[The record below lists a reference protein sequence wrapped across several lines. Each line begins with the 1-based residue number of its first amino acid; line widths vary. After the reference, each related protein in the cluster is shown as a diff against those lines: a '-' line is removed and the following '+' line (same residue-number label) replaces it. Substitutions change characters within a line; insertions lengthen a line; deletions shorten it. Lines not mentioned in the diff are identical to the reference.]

1 MQMANTHRKRC
12 STSLSFR
19 RMQTKTIMRYHLTFI
34 RTALIKK
41 NTSNKCWLGCS
52 GKGTLLHC
60 CVYAQSCPN
69 LCDPVNCSPPGSSVH
84 GIFQV
89 RVVEWVSISSS
100 RGSSHPRNRTQVSC
114 IACRFLTT
122 EPPGKPSYTVGG
134 NVPRHSHY
142 GRLHGVFSKN

>member
-1 MQMANTHRKRC
+1 MANTHRKRC

-84 GIFQV
+84 GILQA
-89 RVVEWVSISSS
+89 RIMGWVAMPSS
-100 RGSSHPRNRTQVSC
+100 RDLHNPGIEPAS
-114 IACRFLTT
+114 LTS
-122 EPPGKPSYTVGG
+122 PALAGG
-134 NVPRHSHY
+134 FFTTSIIWGGHSM
-142 GRLHGVFSKN
+142 VMS